1 MAIKKGVPGDVIH
14 LANIKKLM
22 EILIFSVEQFV
33 DKVAVF
39 LLHHRA
45 LHLYRGRENAVR
57 RRPAVFYEAIAF
69 YFLSVAEERV
79 DTFYLV
85 C

>member
-1 MAIKKGVPGDVIH
+1 MNYFISGRAIKKGVPGDVIH

-45 LHLYRGRENAVR
+45 LHL
-57 RRPAVFYEAIAF
+57 
-69 YFLSVAEERV
+69 
-79 DTFYLV
+79 
-85 C
+85 